1 MKDLMNLIEWELIE
15 LISIENNLDIYEF
28 AIVYE
33 LNNLLN
39 KLKNFVNQNVDQV
52 FNNELLSEE

>member
-1 MKDLMNLIEWELIE
+1 MNLIEWELIE

>member
-1 MKDLMNLIEWELIE
+1 MNLIEGELIE

-39 KLKNFVNQNVDQV
+39 KLKNFIKMWIK
-52 FNNELLSEE
+52 SSIISY